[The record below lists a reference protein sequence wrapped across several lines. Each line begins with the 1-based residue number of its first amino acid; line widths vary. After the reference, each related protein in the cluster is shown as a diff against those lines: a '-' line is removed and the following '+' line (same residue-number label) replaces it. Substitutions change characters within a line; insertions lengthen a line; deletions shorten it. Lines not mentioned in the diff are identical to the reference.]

1 MFLYLFDRTDRL
13 GSNLTYYIAQILYA
27 HNNNLIIKFYK
38 SKECYKFYN
47 SIFVKTLFNYIDA
60 YNEKLYK
67 MNIVDDV
74 WIIYNNND
82 DWSQMTGLSLQNI
95 QTDLI
100 TYFHS
105 NL

>member
-1 MFLYLFDRTDRL
+1 
-13 GSNLTYYIAQILYA
+13 
-27 HNNNLIIKFYK
+27 
-38 SKECYKFYN
+38 
-47 SIFVKTLFNYIDA
+47 
-60 YNEKLYK
+60 